1 MGARMYYIFILYIL
15 CPYMFFIRNMC
26 FLVVQCPVQDRK
38 PLVEDVPEVPKELEE
53 TIAKAMLDEDLEQA
67 QEADAEI
74 RKVGPNKHFDFATSL
89 M

>member
-1 MGARMYYIFILYIL
+1 MHACIDYVPTCFSSETCVFLLYDA
-15 CPYMFFIRNMC
+15 
-26 FLVVQCPVQDRK
+26 VQDRK

-53 TIAKAMLDEDLEQA
+53 TIAKAMLDQDLEQA

-74 RKVGPNKHFDFATSL
+74 RKAGPNKRFDFATSL

>member
-1 MGARMYYIFILYIL
+1 MSLHVFHQKHVFS
-15 CPYMFFIRNMC
+15 CC
-26 FLVVQCPVQDRK
+26 TTVQDRK